1 MKQISLLLVDDHAVV
16 RSGLRMLLQAEP
28 DLVIVG
34 EAETGAQGVVK
45 AEELRPDVVLMDIS
59 MPDMNGIEAT
69 RAIKRVCPNGA
80 VLALTMH
87 EDKAYFFEMLN
98 AGASGYVPKRAA
110 PDELVTAIRTVFAGE
125 VFLYPSLAKSLVQD
139 YLGKREAPGQ
149 PNKAVC
155 EPLTKREHEVL
166 TLIAEGM
173 HNREIA
179 ERLSIHVKTVSR
191 HRENIMSKL
200 NLHDRVDL
208 VKYAIEKGLI
218 SVSSVSTAPT
228 APFSSN

>member
-1 MKQISLLLVDDHAVV
+1 MKQINLLLVDDHAVV

-28 DLVIVG
+28 DLAIVG
-34 EAETGAQGVVK
+34 EAETGAQGVAK
-45 AEELRPDVVLMDIS
+45 AQELRPDVILMDIT

-69 RAIKRVCPNGA
+69 RAIKRVCPTA
-80 VLALTMH
+80 SVLALTMH
-87 EDKAYFFEMLN
+87 EDKTYFFEMLN

-110 PDELVTAIRTVFAGE
+110 PDELVSAIRTVFAGE
-125 VFLYPSLAKSLVQD
+125 VFLYPSLATTLVQD
-139 YLGKREAPGQ
+139 YLGKGDALGQ
-149 PNKAVC
+149 QAKSPAGH
-155 EPLTKREHEVL
+155 LTQREHQVL

-179 ERLSIHVKTVSR
+179 ERLAISVKTVAR

-218 SVSSVSTAPT
+218 SVSDQS
-228 APFSSN
+228 